1 MVAQA
6 SVDAIANNLANVSTG
21 GFKRAVTQVE
31 STTSMQLYRIQTDP
45 GQVPGQATPG
55 KPSIVPVGP
64 LGFGSYVY
72 DTPTVF
78 DQGGLQATGNPLNV
92 ALTGPG
98 FLTIQ
103 TPQGVRYTRQGD
115 LVRNP
120 QGLLATTNGNLVLG
134 NGGPISVPNNATIS
148 FSPTGQVLVD
158 NVATNQLRLTEF
170 ANTTNLRPE
179 GNSRF
184 IDEGAGP
191 APATAT
197 TVNGGYLETS
207 TANVVSSMVDLI
219 NNERWFDAN
228 TKVIQT
234 EDTELGTAINT
245 VGAGK

>member
-134 NGGPISVPNNATIS
+134 NGGPISVPTNATIS

-158 NVATNQLRLTEF
+158 NVATNQLRLTELP
-170 ANTTNLRPE
+170 TRP
-179 GNSRF
+179 
-184 IDEGAGP
+184 ICGP
-191 APATAT
+191 KATAASST
-197 TVNGGYLETS
+197 RAPDRRPRPRPPS
-207 TANVVSSMVDLI
+207 TAVTSKRAPQTSSA
-219 NNERWFDAN
+219 RWS
-228 TKVIQT
+228 T
-234 EDTELGTAINT
+234 
-245 VGAGK
+245 